1 MVGDS
6 FGRAKGP
13 FKDPNVLGPFLVPVA
28 MHLVSRI
35 LRSRGSVLLVQATMF
50 LIVAFGLLLSFS
62 RGAWINFAFSFG
74 IYMMLSIATA
84 PTLKEKVRLVGLIV
98 VLSFTASVCLTWA
111 VNNTAAGQ
119 RFADRAILF
128 KSYDLETG
136 GRFDTQYRVLHEVG
150 IRPLGVGPG
159 MSTPEFGM
167 EPHNVYL
174 HTAIE
179 GGWLAAVAFYLFLLL
194 ILFRGITR
202 VGFRWELQGDLHVLL
217 ATLSGTLFQSLFID
231 STHWRHL
238 WVLLAVVFAL
248 TISVDRGRARLQNHV
263 MFNAA

>member
-1 MVGDS
+1 
-6 FGRAKGP
+6 
-13 FKDPNVLGPFLVPVA
+13 
-28 MHLVSRI
+28 
-35 LRSRGSVLLVQATMF
+35 
-50 LIVAFGLLLSFS
+50 
-62 RGAWINFAFSFG
+62 
-74 IYMMLSIATA
+74 
-84 PTLKEKVRLVGLIV
+84 
-98 VLSFTASVCLTWA
+98 
-111 VNNTAAGQ
+111 
-119 RFADRAILF
+119 
-128 KSYDLETG
+128 
-136 GRFDTQYRVLHEVG
+136 
-150 IRPLGVGPG
+150 
-159 MSTPEFGM
+159 
-167 EPHNVYL
+167 VYL